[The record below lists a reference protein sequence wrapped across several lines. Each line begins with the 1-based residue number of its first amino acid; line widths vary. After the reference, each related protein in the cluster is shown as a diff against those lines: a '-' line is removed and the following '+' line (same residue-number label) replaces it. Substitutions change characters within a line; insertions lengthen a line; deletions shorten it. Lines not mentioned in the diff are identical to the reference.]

1 MEVTF
6 KKGIPGFEYLRKFRI
21 EDVNNSKDY
30 KIIRSLE
37 EDISF
42 SAVLPFNIYDEYEID
57 LTEEI
62 VKELEIKHPT
72 DVLVLNII
80 TLGKTLEESTVNLK
94 APVIINVSNNM
105 AKQFIIQCDTYY
117 TKHLL
122 IRRNQNVSNY

>member
-42 SAVLPFNIYDEYEID
+42 SAVLPFNIYNEYEID

-105 AKQFIIQCDTYY
+105 AKQFIIQCDTYD

>member
-105 AKQFIIQCDTYY
+105 AKQFIIQCDTYD